1 MSAERVLLYS
11 QHVDVYTKNT
21 GENRMKIMP
30 NRMDYGF
37 FKYQKE
43 FEDKALAVLRSGWY
57 VLGKEVS
64 TFEERFAAYTG
75 AKYCAGVA
83 NGLEALQIAVHLLG
97 IGAGD
102 EVIVQ
107 GNTYIA
113 SVMGITMNGAMPV
126 FVEPDAY
133 YQIDADKIEEKITE
147 KTKAVMVVH
156 LYGHVA
162 DMDRIVEICKKH
174 HLKLI
179 EDCAQSHGAMYKGK
193 MTGTFG
199 DAGCFSFYPSK
210 NLGAF
215 GDGGAIVTNDES
227 LAKEVKIYRN
237 YGSEKRYYNKV
248 VGTNSRLDELQ
259 AGLLNVRL
267 SHMEEITKERQELA
281 ARYRENIK
289 QELVTLPMER
299 EETETVWHQYVIR
312 CERRQ
317 ELIDYLSQKE
327 IGTII
332 HYPIPPHLSEAYAYL
347 GHKRGDFPITE
358 SYADTVLSIPMYTG
372 MTRTEQDYV
381 IEAVNAFGDK

>member
-1 MSAERVLLYS
+1 
-11 QHVDVYTKNT
+11 
-21 GENRMKIMP
+21 MKIMP

-37 FKYQKE
+37 RKYQQE
-43 FEDKALAVLRSGWY
+43 YEEKALSVLRSGWY

-75 AKYCAGVA
+75 AKYAVGLASGLDALWIGVR
-83 NGLEALQIAVHLLG
+83 LLG
-97 IGAGD
+97 IGRGD

-113 SVMGITMNGAMPV
+113 SVMGITMNGATPV
-126 FVEPDAY
+126 FVEPDEY

-162 DMDRIVEICKKH
+162 DMDKITAICKKH

-179 EDCAQSHGAMYKGK
+179 EDCAQSHGATYKGK

-199 DAGCFSFYPSK
+199 EIGCFSCYPSK

-215 GDGGAIVTNDES
+215 GDAGVIITDDEE
-227 LAKEVKIYRN
+227 LAKEIKIFRN
-237 YGSEKRYYNKV
+237 YGSEKRYHNKV
-248 VGTNSRLDELQ
+248 VGANSRLDELQ
-259 AGLLNVRL
+259 AGLLNVKL
-267 SHMEEITKERQELA
+267 THLEEITREREALAAIYKERLKNEAVALPKE
-281 ARYRENIK
+281 REN
-289 QELVTLPMER
+289 TR
-299 EETETVWHQYVIR
+299 TVWHQYVVS

-317 ELIDYLSQKE
+317 ELIDYLNERE

-332 HYPIPPHLSEAYAYL
+332 HYPIPPHLSEAYQYL
-347 GHKRGDFPITE
+347 GHKKGDFPITE
-358 SYADTVLSIPMYTG
+358 SCADRVLSIPMYNG
-372 MTRTEQDYV
+372 MTEQEQDYV
-381 IEAVNAFGDK
+381 IEAINGFK